1 MYPNGC
7 SQDWMFQ
14 RAASRSLHIP
24 STSALRIWPLHT
36 VPRMYK
42 IFCCGLKK
50 TAPVYAQ
57 NSLVHSHCLCKALMH
72 HTMASID
79 QLPSTNSQPELSV
92 LQIPNQWWIPK
103 VARTP
108 ELQDTS
114 LAYIIW
120 KQLEADSATIL
131 LPKYLLV
138 VYQMSM

>member
-1 MYPNGC
+1 MGSKQIPAYPF
-7 SQDWMFQ
+7 DQ
-14 RAASRSLHIP
+14 RTPYMAFAHS
-24 STSALRIWPLHT
+24 STDVQNFLLW
-36 VPRMYK
+36 
-42 IFCCGLKK
+42 
-50 TAPVYAQ
+50 AQ
-57 NSLVHSHCLCKALMH
+57 ENSPCVRAKSLVHSHCLCKALMH

>member
-1 MYPNGC
+1 
-7 SQDWMFQ
+7 
-14 RAASRSLHIP
+14 
-24 STSALRIWPLHT
+24 
-36 VPRMYK
+36 
-42 IFCCGLKK
+42 
-50 TAPVYAQ
+50 
-57 NSLVHSHCLCKALMH
+57 MH